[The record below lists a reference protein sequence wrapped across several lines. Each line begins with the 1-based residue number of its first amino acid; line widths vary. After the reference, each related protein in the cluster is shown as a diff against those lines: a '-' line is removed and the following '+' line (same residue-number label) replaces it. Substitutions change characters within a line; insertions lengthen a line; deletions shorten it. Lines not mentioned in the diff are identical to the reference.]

1 VVLPG
6 FDHEQAL
13 AKAQE
18 IRSRILATC
27 YLPDVDGG
35 VELKSSFGVATYP
48 EDASDIK
55 AILAKADK
63 AMFQVKAEGK
73 DAVGD
78 ARGERG
84 A

>member
-1 VVLPG
+1 
-6 FDHEQAL
+6 
-13 AKAQE
+13 
-18 IRSRILATC
+18 
-27 YLPDVDGG
+27 
-35 VELKSSFGVATYP
+35 VATYP

-63 AMFQVKAEGK
+63 AMFQVKTEGK

-78 ARGERG
+78 ARGSSS